1 MLVGQKVN
9 PIGFRV
15 GVYRDWDAKWF
26 PRNAKKGSYGKEL
39 QEDLKIRAYLYKT
52 LDKAEIARIEIEKTG
67 GVIRVIIHSSRP
79 GMVIGKKGKDI
90 VALKEDLSRM
100 LKVNSVEISVEE
112 ITRPELNAVLVAQA
126 IASQLERRANFK
138 KLMKKSA
145 IAAVRG
151 GAKGIKICC
160 KGRLN
165 GAEIARA
172 EWTRMGSVPLHTLRS
187 NIDYGYA
194 RAKTTYGIIGVKVW
208 ICNGDF
214 QLNKNS

>member
-1 MLVGQKVN
+1 MGQKVN

-26 PRNAKKGSYGKEL
+26 PRDSRKGSYAKEL
-39 QEDLKIRAYLYKT
+39 CEDLKIRKFLN
-52 LDKAEIARIEIEKTG
+52 KALVSAELSRVEIEKTG
-67 GVIRVIIHSSRP
+67 DAVRIVIHTGRP
-79 GMVIGKKGKDI
+79 GLVIGKKGQEID
-90 VALKEDLSRM
+90 ALRKSLSKM
-100 LKVNSVEISVEE
+100 LNITSVDISVEE
-112 ITRPELNAVLVAQA
+112 VKSPELDAVLVAKN
-126 IASQLERRANFK
+126 IADQLVRRANFK
-138 KLMKKSA
+138 KLMKK
-145 IAAVRG
+145 AAVSAMRSS
-151 GAKGIKICC
+151 AQGIKVCC

-208 ICNGDF
+208 ICKGDF
-214 QLNKNS
+214 QLV

>member
-15 GVYRDWDAKWF
+15 GVYRDWDARWF
-26 PRNAKKGSYGKEL
+26 PRDTKKGSYGKEL
-39 QEDLKIRAYLYKT
+39 QEDLKVRAYIRRA

-67 GVIRVIIHSSRP
+67 GVIRVILHSGKP

-90 VALKEDLSRM
+90 TALRKDISKL
-100 LKVNSVEISVEE
+100 LGVNSVEISVEE
-112 ITRPELNAVLVAQA
+112 IARPELNAVLVAQA

-138 KLMKKSA
+138 KLMKRAAISA
-145 IAAVRG
+145 IRG
-151 GAKGIKICC
+151 GAKGIKVCC

-165 GAEIARA
+165 GAEIART

-208 ICNGDF
+208 ICNGEF
-214 QLNKNS
+214 QINKS

>member
-26 PRNAKKGSYGKEL
+26 PRDVKKGSYGKEL
-39 QEDLKIRAYLYKT
+39 QEDLKIRRYLRKV
-52 LDKAEIARIEIEKTG
+52 LERAEVARIEIEKTG
-67 GVIRVIIHSSRP
+67 GVVRVIVHSGKP
-79 GMVIGKKGKDI
+79 GNIIGKKGKDI
-90 VALKEDLSRM
+90 AALRQDVSKL
-100 LKVNSVEISVEE
+100 LGINSVEISVEE
-112 ITRPELNAVLVAQA
+112 VVRPELNAVLVAQA

-138 KLMKKSA
+138 KLMKRAA
-145 IAAVRG
+145 IAAIRG

-165 GAEIARA
+165 GAEIARG
-172 EWTRMGSVPLHTLRS
+172 EWTRMGSVPLHTLRA
-187 NIDYGYA
+187 NVDYGYA
-194 RAKTTYGIIGVKVW
+194 RAKTTYGIIGVRVW

-214 QLNKNS
+214 QISKS